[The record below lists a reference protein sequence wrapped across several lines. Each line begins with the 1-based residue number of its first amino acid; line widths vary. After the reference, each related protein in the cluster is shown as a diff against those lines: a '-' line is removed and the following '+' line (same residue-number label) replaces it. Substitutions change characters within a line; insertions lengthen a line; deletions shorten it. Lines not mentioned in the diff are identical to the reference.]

1 MVKDQ
6 RVEQGLYFHC
16 LSMGLS
22 NSGLV
27 QTTPEKIENPALFL
41 IYRLGLLSILTRE
54 KEKQK
59 KQQQQQ
65 QQQRQPKA
73 LRKLSQFQ
81 PEKF

>member
-59 KQQQQQ
+59 KNNNNDN
-65 QQQRQPKA
+65 PK
-73 LRKLSQFQ
+73 LYENSLSSNRRNFKT
-81 PEKF
+81 PG